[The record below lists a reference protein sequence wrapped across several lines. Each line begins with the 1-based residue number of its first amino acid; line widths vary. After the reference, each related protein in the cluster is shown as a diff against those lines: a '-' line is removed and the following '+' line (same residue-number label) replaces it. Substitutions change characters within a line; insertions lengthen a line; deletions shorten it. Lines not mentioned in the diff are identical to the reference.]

1 MASEEA
7 MSGENGKGA
16 GESAQ
21 TSGDIESLRGE
32 LDSLKS
38 AYRELERRQAA
49 QDDTLLSPEYL
60 DFLAS
65 KEGPKSATETQT
77 IQSEQDLGEI
87 DFDSMSPKELYDQIV
102 KDINTGYQK
111 SLDQARSE
119 VGQNL
124 SELTKAHAIAQVQH
138 DLEITKIKHPDL
150 DQRLRDDEGYLD
162 QFYRKAQENPNW
174 RAERVYK
181 EVERD
186 LKDAIDTKAVEESK
200 RARAELDATV
210 ERGGVP
216 SSTSTPRELSSEEA
230 ASLAFDKHMA
240 SKGE

>member
-7 MSGENGKGA
+7 MSGENGEGA
-16 GESAQ
+16 GESTQ
-21 TSGDIESLRGE
+21 TSGDLESLRGE
-32 LDSLKS
+32 LESLKS
-38 AYRELERRQAA
+38 ANRELERRQSA

-65 KEGPKSATETQT
+65 KEGNRAYNETQT
-77 IQSEQDLGEI
+77 SLSEPDIKEI
-87 DFDSMSPKELYDQIV
+87 DFDSMTPKELYDQVV
-102 KDINTGYQK
+102 KDVNAGYQK

-124 SELTKAHAIAQVQH
+124 NELAKAHAIAQVQH
-138 DLEITKIKHPDL
+138 DLELTKMKHPDL
-150 DQRLRDDEGYLD
+150 DQRLREDEGYLD
-162 QFYRKAQENPNW
+162 QFYKKAQENPNW
-174 RAERVYK
+174 RAERVYR

-186 LKDAIDTKAVEESK
+186 LKDAIDAKAVEESK

-210 ERGGVP
+210 ERGGMP
-216 SSTSTPRELSSEEA
+216 SSTSTPRELSPDEA
-230 ASLAFDKHMA
+230 ASLAYDKHMA